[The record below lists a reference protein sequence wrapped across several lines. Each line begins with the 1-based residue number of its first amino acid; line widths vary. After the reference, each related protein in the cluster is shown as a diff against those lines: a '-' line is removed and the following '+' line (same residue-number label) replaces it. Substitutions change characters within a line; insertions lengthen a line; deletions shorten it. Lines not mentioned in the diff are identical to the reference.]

1 MGQDRISTAQEEFK
15 TVQGTMVSQRAG
27 WSAVQLVCVCLC
39 VCIWVYVCLGMSGW
53 IQV

>member
-27 WSAVQLVCVCLC
+27 SSAVQLVCVCLF
-39 VCIWVYVCLGMSGW
+39 VYVC
-53 IQV
+53 IFV